1 MGPGRATGRVPA
13 WQPSTGHHASKLVLT
28 CHDRLPFV
36 QPRLRAGMAI
46 HGEVVLRQRVCR
58 GSGCHAVFWIC
69 AHCDRGQ
76 RYCSLACRAE
86 ARLQQRRCANC
97 RHQRSP
103 EGRMDHRDRQREYRR
118 RRAQARVTDQGSLSI
133 ISPALCG
140 CGTPGNNADSSELA
154 RPSSR
159 CGSCAASSAGG
170 AAVSLTHSHELH
182 DPDDEIDD
190 PSRNSRRDSP
200 LFLRRALEDRHH
212 RPRTGHSPGCRSQSH

>member
-1 MGPGRATGRVPA
+1 MGLDRWSGRVPA

-36 QPRLRAGMAI
+36 QPRLRTGMAI
-46 HGEVVLRQRVCR
+46 HGEVILRQRVCR

-76 RYCSLACRAE
+76 RYCSLACRGE

-140 CGTPGNNADSSELA
+140 CGTPGTTRTAQNWPAQQ
-154 RPSSR
+154 P
-159 CGSCAASSAGG
+159 
-170 AAVSLTHSHELH
+170 VW
-182 DPDDEIDD
+182 
-190 PSRNSRRDSP
+190 
-200 LFLRRALEDRHH
+200 FLRCIICGRSGRFVDPF
-212 RPRTGHSPGCRSQSH
+212 PRTPRSGLGNR